1 MMGLITDELRQ
12 PPYTIMNTIHR
23 VRPLLVLAL
32 GFLLDSSLAAVG
44 AELPRGLMIVA
55 PERLLPSLSDFVTY
69 KQTLLPTTV
78 HSLEKILAE
87 NAGADDPE
95 KLKQCI
101 YRKWKDEHV
110 GYVLLVGDVD
120 VLPVRYMVLD
130 RVTPAAFNY
139 AFYPSDL
146 YYSDLAKA
154 DGSFDDWNG
163 RRDDFHARY
172 YGEVRG
178 EANKE
183 DRINFDGVD
192 YLPDVAVG
200 RWPVNKEE
208 EARAIA
214 GKTMAYEQQVIAG
227 TAPQLHRAALLGVDG
242 WVDTQDLLAKLETQL
257 GEGWAVEKY
266 WLSVKS
272 SEDKRAVIRQN
283 HEKITELFNRGLG
296 LVVHTGHG
304 QPDQWEQ
311 CFSAADLEK
320 LTNEA
325 ATPIVVSAGC
335 STAHFAPLPPY
346 ETYVDVDGREHAGS
360 DKGEK
365 FTEPPPS
372 ANPYQRGRFN
382 PTCLGE
388 QILKRPT
395 SGGVAYIGCNT
406 GSQPFALALV
416 EGFVKELG
424 KEAAPRLGDCWSG
437 AIRHYVKA
445 YALPELKPTESW
457 TPPSIFFQG
466 MKFMVFGDPSLR
478 LPGKQRATA
487 SVDLR
492 PIFEKW
498 GLTVR
503 SQRGR
508 PTCSVFTVAGAL
520 EFAASQKLQ
529 RTQRLSV
536 EYLNWASNDVVG
548 RAQDGGFFSDL
559 WKGFDR
565 HGICPEEAMPYA
577 EKFKRSNAPGDPAIE
592 SAKEITAL
600 GLRLHWIKE
609 WNVQTGLTEE
619 QTNSIRKTIASGW
632 PVCGGF
638 RWPKKEQ
645 WKENVL
651 QMCDAADVF
660 DGHSV
665 LLIGYKVD
673 ASFPGGGAFLIR
685 NTNGTGSE
693 NWMPYAY
700 AASFMN
706 DAAWIGF

>member
-1 MMGLITDELRQ
+1 MT
-12 PPYTIMNTIHR
+12 NTIR
-23 VRPLLVLAL
+23 CTRRFLVLSFGCL
-32 GFLLDSSLAAVG
+32 FGSCLAA
-44 AELPRGLMIVA
+44 AADERPHGLMIVT
-55 PERLLPSLSDFVTY
+55 PERLLPSLSDFVTH
-69 KQTLLPTTV
+69 KQRLLPTSV

-87 NAGADDPE
+87 NTGADDPE
-95 KLKQCI
+95 KLKRCI
-101 YRKWKDEHV
+101 YRKWKEEHI

-146 YYSDLAKA
+146 YYSDLARA

-163 RRDDFHARY
+163 QRDHFHARY

-200 RWPVNKEE
+200 RWPVNNEE
-208 EARAIA
+208 DVRAIA
-214 GKTMAYEQQVIAG
+214 GKTMAYEQQVITG
-227 TAPQLHRAALLGVDG
+227 TAPYLHRAGLLGVEG
-242 WVDTQDLLAKLETQL
+242 WVDTRDFHAKLDTYL
-257 GEGWAVEKY
+257 AEGWAVEKH
-266 WLSVKS
+266 WLTVNSP
-272 SEDKRAVIRQN
+272 EDKRTAIRLN
-283 HEKITELFNRGLG
+283 HERVAELFNRGMG

-304 QPDQWEQ
+304 QPNQWEL

-346 ETYVDVDGREHAGS
+346 EPYVDVDGREHIGS

-365 FTEPPPS
+365 FNEPPPS
-372 ANPYQRGRFN
+372 ANPYQRSQFN

-388 QILKRPT
+388 QILKRPH
-395 SGGVAYIGCNT
+395 SGAVAYIGCNT

-424 KEAAPRLGDCWSG
+424 KEKAPRLGDCWSS
-437 AIRHYVKA
+437 AIRHYVNA
-445 YALPELKPTESW
+445 YNLPELKPTKSW

-478 LPGKQRATA
+478 LPGNHGANA
-487 SVDLR
+487 SAGSVDLR
-492 PIFEKW
+492 PMFEKW
-498 GLTVR
+498 RLTVR
-503 SQRGR
+503 GQGAR

-529 RTQRLSV
+529 RTERLSV
-536 EYLNWASNDVVG
+536 EYLNWASNDAVG
-548 RAQDGGFFSDL
+548 HAQDGGFFSDL

-577 EKFKRSNAPGDPAIE
+577 ETFRRSTAPAAPALNA
-592 SAKEITAL
+592 AKELTAI
-600 GLRLHWIKE
+600 GLHLHWIKE
-609 WNVQTGLTEE
+609 WNVQTGLTPD
-619 QTNSIRKTIASGW
+619 QMDSIRNTIASGW

-665 LLIGYKVD
+665 LLVGYKID
-673 ASFPGGGAFLIR
+673 TRFPGGGAFLFR
-685 NTNGTGSE
+685 NPNGTGSE

-700 AASFMN
+700 AVDFMN
-706 DAAWIGF
+706 DAAWIDYDTEKRIV